1 MPSKKGAKWVKN
13 PEDSILRWEYY
24 KKQDPSRTQ
33 EECEILAMKRRK
45 ARNKGS
51 VEYYELH
58 YPNLSHEEHI
68 RMLTEFQENYKKNQP
83 THIEYW
89 INKYPDL
96 PTNEQERL
104 FHDYMRSTNGGCI
117 EFYERKYPDK
127 TPEER
132 QKMLDDWLNKHQAS
146 QPKLVGD
153 KNPGHSKNTTDLERK
168 QRSPKCIEFYE
179 LRYPDLSHE
188 DHLRMLNEHKS
199 NVTKILQDP
208 KNQILCV
215 EYWLDK
221 GYSIEEAEQK
231 LINEYQKRSF
241 TLEKCIKK
249 YGDEEG
255 RKKFEERQIKWQ
267 KTLHEAFGKS
277 KIAQSHI
284 ANQIIN
290 EIKSKYNGEKEYL
303 VNKYSFDFRY
313 KNILIEINGD
323 YWHCNPKLY
332 KPFEF
337 NKVIGKYAH
346 EIWKKDEL
354 KKKTAEDE
362 GYLVYII
369 WEYDYRKNPKETL
382 DKCLLF
388 IHDNISN

>member
-1 MPSKKGAKWVKN
+1 MPSKKGAKWAKN

-33 EECEILAMKRRK
+33 EECETLAMKRRK

-51 VEYYELH
+51 MEYYELH
-58 YPNLSHEEHI
+58 YPDLSHEEHI
-68 RMLTEFQENYKKNQP
+68 RMLAEYLENYKKNQP

-132 QKMLDDWLNKHQAS
+132 QRMLEDWLKKHQAS

-153 KNPGHSKNTTDLERK
+153 KNPGHSKNTTELERK

-199 NVTKILQDP
+199 NVTKILQNP
-208 KNQILCV
+208 KNQVLCI

-231 LINEYQKRSF
+231 LMNEYQKRSF

-249 YGDEEG
+249 YGEEEG

-267 KTLHEAFGKS
+267 KTLHEVFGKS
-277 KIAQSHI
+277 KIAQSHM

-290 EIKSKYNGEKEYL
+290 EIKLKYNGEKEYL

-313 KNILIEINGD
+313 KNILIEINGA

-337 NKVIGKYAH
+337 NKVVGKYAH
-346 EIWKKDEL
+346 EIWKKDKS
-354 KKKTAEDE
+354 KKKVAEDK

-382 DKCLLF
+382 DKCLSF
-388 IHDNISN
+388 IHDNVSN

>member
-153 KNPGHSKNTTDLERK
+153 KNPGHSKNTTELERK